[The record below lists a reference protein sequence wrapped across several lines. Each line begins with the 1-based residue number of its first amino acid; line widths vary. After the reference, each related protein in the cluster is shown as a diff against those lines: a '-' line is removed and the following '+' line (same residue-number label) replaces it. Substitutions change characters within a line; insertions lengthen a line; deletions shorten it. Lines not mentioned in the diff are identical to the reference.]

1 MSCLYIL
8 EINPLLIV
16 LFPNVFSQFL
26 GCLFLFMVPFAVQKL
41 LNLAVC
47 VPSVVRLCSSLCD
60 PMDCSLP
67 GSSVHGISQTGILD
81 WVAISF
87 SRGSS
92 QSKYQTRGSSSAPP
106 STGRFYFCFYFH
118 YSRR

>member
-47 VPSVVRLCSSLCD
+47 VPSVVQLCSSLCD
-60 PMDCSLP
+60 PMDYSLP
-67 GSSVHGISQTGILD
+67 GSFV
-81 WVAISF
+81 
-87 SRGSS
+87 
-92 QSKYQTRGSSSAPP
+92 QSGMPP
-106 STGRFYFCFYFH
+106 S
-118 YSRR
+118 SRHMISACSVTITVPAQPRDP

>member
-67 GSSVHGISQTGILD
+67 GSSVHGISQTGILEP
-81 WVAISF
+81 VAIS
-87 SRGSS
+87 SRLRQRMM
-92 QSKYQTRGSSSAPP
+92 QSN
-106 STGRFYFCFYFH
+106 FYFNVNTLAPLMNC
-118 YSRR
+118 SWVQGRNREMG